1 MRKIVYDNYY
11 WQNDLVRLRAW
22 SEDDWEWDYY
32 TNFDNSA
39 GRLSDYEIDLPPT
52 VLNSKKFS
60 ERIANLSTNNCR
72 TAFAIE
78 TLDGIH
84 VGRINILIDD
94 HKNGTFGIG
103 LKIDRDH
110 RGKGYGTSA
119 TKLLLKYGFME
130 RRLNKYTVSVLE
142 GNEGSIKMHKKLGCE
157 QEGVLKQN
165 IYTNGRYYDEI
176 YFGLTKDAYLK
187 MIDSTDNE

>member
-1 MRKIVYDNYY
+1 VREIVYDNYY
-11 WQNDLVRLRAW
+11 WQSDLVRLRAW

-32 TNFDNSA
+32 TNFDTSA
-39 GRLSDYEIDLPPT
+39 GRLADYEVDLPPT
-52 VLNSKKFS
+52 ALNSKKYS

-72 TAFAIE
+72 ISFAID
-78 TLDGIH
+78 TLDGTH
-84 VGRINILIDD
+84 VGGINILLDD
-94 HKNGTFGIG
+94 DKNGTFGIG

-119 TKLLLKYGFME
+119 VKLLLKYGFME
-130 RRLNKYTVSVLE
+130 RRLNKYSVSVLE

-176 YFGLTKDAYLK
+176 YFGLTKDMYLK
-187 MIDSTDNE
+187 NRGDE

>member
-1 MRKIVYDNYY
+1 MREIVYDNYY

-32 TNFDNSA
+32 TNFDTSA
-39 GRLSDYEIDLPPT
+39 ARLADYGVELPPT
-52 VLNSKKFS
+52 PLNSKKYS
-60 ERIANLSTNNCR
+60 ERIANLCTNNCR
-72 TAFAIE
+72 ITFAIE

-84 VGRINILIDD
+84 VGRINILLDD
-94 HKNGTFGIG
+94 DKNGTFGIG

-119 TKLLLKYGFME
+119 VKLLLKYGFME
-130 RRLNKYTVSVLE
+130 RRLNKYSVSVLE

-165 IYTNGRYYDEI
+165 IYTNGRYCDEI
-176 YFGLTKDAYLK
+176 YFGLTKDMYLK
-187 MIDSTDNE
+187 NRGNE